1 MINPRFVYQDQAE
14 AQEACDVWK
23 KILKLADWDIVVRIG
38 RASQMSTL
46 DRMGQVS
53 YTLNKRSAVI
63 TLLDPEDYSNSIWP
77 LDHELT
83 LVHELVHL
91 HLVFTDPFID
101 SHNALNTLLE
111 QAVESLSAALVGLN
125 RLRRENQS
133 R

>member
-1 MINPRFVYQDQAE
+1 MIHPRFVYQDQAE

-38 RASQMSTL
+38 RASQMSTS

>member
-1 MINPRFVYQDQAE
+1 MEFVYSNQGE
-14 AQEACDVWK
+14 AQEACNVWK
-23 KILKLADWDIVVRIG
+23 KILKLSDWDIVVRIG
-38 RASQMSTL
+38 RASQMRNLS
-46 DRMGQVS
+46 RMGQVS

-91 HLVFTDPFID
+91 HLAFTDPFID
-101 SHNALNTLLE
+101 SHDALNTFLE
-111 QAVESLSAALVGLN
+111 QAVESLSTALVGLN